1 MIMMVIIGVYSDLLD
16 KSLFT
21 SYNIYYTV
29 STGSILTIKKLIYK
43 NISNNIL

>member
-1 MIMMVIIGVYSDLLD
+1 MIMMVTIAYYSDLLGNR
-16 KSLFT
+16 LFT
-21 SYNIYYTV
+21 SYSIYYTV